1 MIPAGII
8 HQKNNFYTARIVG
21 NCGEFSAQEL
31 IAIAQIASTY
41 GNGKITAT
49 SRGTIEIEQ
58 ISPDNIESM
67 LAEIKA
73 HNLRLGGTG
82 TTVRAIVS
90 CKGTTCTKGLYDV
103 HALARE
109 LDDLFY
115 GQIVPKKLKIGVFG
129 CINSLGKAKS
139 QDIGIMPSFK
149 NPHKFEIYIGGL
161 LGNSPVYGQHIDI
174 ALNKEQLICA
184 IKFIIEIYQKNGKY
198 PQRLRKVLDTN
209 PNLWQEITDYLTK
222 LIKNNKNSKSTL
234 KVKNNLTFKVLFY
247 MMNCQSKCD
256 TSFKNKLNGLSQFKH
271 FLGLLFNNINFSIK
285 SSLDICPKSVFFG

>member
-90 CKGTTCTKGLYDV
+90 FEHSSFFVKFFF
-103 HALARE
+103 E
-109 LDDLFY
+109 FM
-115 GQIVPKKLKIGVFG
+115 I
-129 CINSLGKAKS
+129 INS
-139 QDIGIMPSFK
+139 
-149 NPHKFEIYIGGL
+149 
-161 LGNSPVYGQHIDI
+161 HITSH
-174 ALNKEQLICA
+174 N
-184 IKFIIEIYQKNGKY
+184 Y
-198 PQRLRKVLDTN
+198 
-209 PNLWQEITDYLTK
+209 YL
-222 LIKNNKNSKSTL
+222 
-234 KVKNNLTFKVLFY
+234 
-247 MMNCQSKCD
+247 
-256 TSFKNKLNGLSQFKH
+256 H
-271 FLGLLFNNINFSIK
+271 
-285 SSLDICPKSVFFG
+285 

>member
-1 MIPAGII
+1 
-8 HQKNNFYTARIVG
+8 
-21 NCGEFSAQEL
+21 
-31 IAIAQIASTY
+31 
-41 GNGKITAT
+41 
-49 SRGTIEIEQ
+49 
-58 ISPDNIESM
+58 M

-103 HALARE
+103 HALATE

-184 IKFIIEIYQKNGKY
+184 IKFIIKIYQKNGKY
-198 PQRLRKVLDTN
+198 PQRLRKVLDIN

-222 LIKNNKNSKSTL
+222 LVQK
-234 KVKNNLTFKVLFY
+234 
-247 MMNCQSKCD
+247 
-256 TSFKNKLNGLSQFKH
+256 
-271 FLGLLFNNINFSIK
+271 
-285 SSLDICPKSVFFG
+285 

>member
-58 ISPDNIESM
+58 ISPDNIERM

-103 HALARE
+103 HALATE
-109 LDDLFY
+109 LDDL
-115 GQIVPKKLKIGVFG
+115 I
-129 CINSLGKAKS
+129 
-139 QDIGIMPSFK
+139 
-149 NPHKFEIYIGGL
+149 
-161 LGNSPVYGQHIDI
+161 
-174 ALNKEQLICA
+174 
-184 IKFIIEIYQKNGKY
+184 
-198 PQRLRKVLDTN
+198 
-209 PNLWQEITDYLTK
+209 LWSNRT
-222 LIKNNKNSKSTL
+222 
-234 KVKNNLTFKVLFY
+234 
-247 MMNCQSKCD
+247 
-256 TSFKNKLNGLSQFKH
+256 
-271 FLGLLFNNINFSIK
+271 
-285 SSLDICPKSVFFG
+285 